1 MLVIFEKSKA
11 TTLKY
16 ALILLFICFA
26 ACVKSKNEACP
37 NTPQYQS
44 LTTSAKEWLPYTNSK
59 SLVFENTSLANDT
72 LELLNL
78 FIGDDT
84 VWTGDKCPFTKGEFI
99 KVNIFDRK
107 SNDTIN
113 TQVGLEDE
121 LRIFT
126 KRNNIVFYDT
136 KNILIEP
143 SSYKRFETSLTL
155 NGKAFTSVLALE
167 CSPDDHCVSTGITKI
182 YFSKKF
188 GLVAYERNGVLWT
201 LK

>member
-1 MLVIFEKSKA
+1 M
-11 TTLKY
+11 KY
-16 ALILLFICFA
+16 FFIMFFICFA

-37 NTPQYQS
+37 NTPQYQA

-59 SLVFENTSLANDT
+59 KLVFENASLAKDT

-99 KVNIFDRK
+99 KVKIYDRK
-107 SNDTIN
+107 TADTIN

-126 KRNNIVFYDT
+126 KKNSIVFYDT
-136 KNILIEP
+136 KTILLEP
-143 SSYKRFETSLTL
+143 TPYKRFETNLTL
-155 NGKAFTSVLALE
+155 NGKAFTSVLVLE
-167 CSPDDHCVSTGITKI
+167 CSPEDHCVSTGITKI

-188 GLVAYERNGVLWT
+188 GLVAYQRDGTLWT